1 VSDSFRDLERPEAAH
16 RKDAVLMAA
25 ISGLEYLDRPSRQ
38 DLARFSKLFLPLFEA
53 ASTQTRRTAAA
64 ALSRLPRVPD
74 DVAEHLINQ
83 PIEIAAPFI
92 AHFPGLKESA
102 LARAVALN
110 GAPHA
115 RAAARRSDLSP
126 QAIASLRGLN
136 DPSVEGLLIL
146 RGLIPDPARQA
157 ARSVETR
164 FERLAKAELRTVE
177 TPPLDPSEN
186 LREVLRKLALRNPGS
201 TVPTRRPGHVAPL
214 NRPVSK
220 QAKSG
225 ESGPA
230 ATGGTL
236 RHASAA
242 TLRRLAEARLNQLA
256 RYARPDHESWF
267 ATALADAMETSYAL
281 AERIMMDL
289 SGRQLATA
297 LIGLKAPP
305 ETTKAALE
313 SFFPHLSK
321 PSMRLTQANDLILDL
336 DPQACADRLSAWQRA
351 DRYTSGEAVHV
362 PALAEGKPA
371 RLQSGG
377 RATGNEHRQDNRKQ
391 DNRKPVTPHP
401 ATPRKAG

>member
-1 VSDSFRDLERPEAAH
+1 MSDSFRDLERPEAAH

-38 DLARFSKLFLPLFEA
+38 DLARFSKLFLPLFEG
-53 ASTQTRRTAAA
+53 ASIQTRRTAAA

-102 LARAVALN
+102 LERAVALK

-126 QAIASLRGLN
+126 QAIASLRALG
-136 DPSVEGLLIL
+136 DPSVEGLLVL
-146 RGLIPDPARQA
+146 RGLIPDPAKQGSH
-157 ARSVETR
+157 SVETR

-177 TPPLDPSEN
+177 TPPLDPSET
-186 LREVLRKLALRNPGS
+186 LREQLRTLALRNPA
-201 TVPTRRPGHVAPL
+201 PAAPQPKPGYNVPL
-214 NRPVSK
+214 NRPVSQRK
-220 QAKSG
+220 K
-225 ESGPA
+225 PA
-230 ATGGTL
+230 EQQATGSDKTAA
-236 RHASAA
+236 RASAA
-242 TLRRLAEARLNQLA
+242 TLRRLADARLHQLA
-256 RYARPDHESWF
+256 RYAKPDNESWF
-267 ATALADAMETSYAL
+267 ATALADAMQTSYAL

-313 SFFPHLSK
+313 SFFPHLCK
-321 PSMRLTQANDLILDL
+321 PSTLQTQANDLISDL
-336 DPQACADRLSAWQRA
+336 DPQSCAERLSAWQRA
-351 DRYTSGEAVHV
+351 DRFTSGEALHV
-362 PALAEGKPA
+362 PALADGKPV
-371 RLQSGG
+371 RSQTGN
-377 RATGNEHRQDNRKQ
+377 RAPGNEHRQDNRKSIQ
-391 DNRKPVTPHP
+391 APNT
-401 ATPRKAG
+401 APRKTG